1 MAKLSYVSEK
11 DIASSEIAERIR
23 ARRGG
28 KLLQIDRIMLHSAV
42 YAGGWNSFVG
52 AVNKDLALGQKL
64 REMIMCAVG
73 AMNGANYEVLAH
85 GPRYISAG
93 GSQEQLDALGNVKE
107 AAGNA
112 TLFGEQERAA
122 LALAV
127 EMTYDVE
134 VNDATLM
141 RARIAM
147 TEERLVVELIG
158 LIAAYNM
165 VSRFVVAC
173 GIEAVDGQ
181 L

>member
-1 MAKLSYVSEK
+1 MAKLSFISDN
-11 DIASSEIAERIR
+11 DIGSSEIAERIL

-28 KLLQIDRIMLHSAV
+28 KLLQIDRIMLHSPV
-42 YAGGWNSFVG
+42 YAGGWNTFLG
-52 AVNKDLALGQKL
+52 AINKDLVIGPKL

-73 AMNGANYEVLAH
+73 AMNGANYEVTAH

-93 GSQEQLDALGNVKE
+93 GSQEQLKALGNVKE
-107 AAGNA
+107 AARNA
-112 TLFGEQERAA
+112 ALFSEQERAA

-127 EMTYDVE
+127 EMTCEVK
-134 VNDATLM
+134 VNDATLA

-147 TEERLVVELIG
+147 IEERQIVELIG
-158 LIAAYNM
+158 LVAAYNM

-173 GIEAVDGQ
+173 GIDAADGQ